1 VFEQGGPSGNILV
14 IELSSSLDEE
24 DFFANTSRDVEFARW
39 MFGDLNRDLLGLPG
53 DSKVII
59 LSDSDEE
66 EEACEETVFHA
77 DATSFAIM
85 KSSTLSPPVA
95 DADEDPGKMQDDN
108 SDDLAPGQVTD
119 KSSGDGDEAGSP

>member
-1 VFEQGGPSGNILV
+1 
-14 IELSSSLDEE
+14 
-24 DFFANTSRDVEFARW
+24 

-53 DSKVII
+53 DNKVII

-66 EEACEETVFHA
+66 EEACEETVFHV

-119 KSSGDGDEAGSP
+119 KSSGDGDKAGSP